1 MSSGSIGG
9 ARSCLV
15 MNTLRVL
22 IVEDDTFIAMS
33 LEDVLSDAGYEIC
46 GVAGSESEALALGA
60 ATRPS
65 FAVVDMRLSPG
76 DGRVVARELV
86 RLYGTAVLMA
96 TSHGAEFESLAATG
110 ALACLPKPYATWDV
124 PSALQAISDLRD
136 GRPPGRLPAHMFNL
150 SQFAP
155 RRREDHPALGLHVPS
170 RARELSFYGRFGQRR
185 TDSGPHAP

>member
-1 MSSGSIGG
+1 
-9 ARSCLV
+9 

-86 RLYGTAVLMA
+86 RRYGTAVLMA
-96 TSHGAEFESLAATG
+96 TADGAEFESLAATG
-110 ALACLPKPYATWDV
+110 ALACLPKPYATRHV
-124 PSALQAISDLRD
+124 PAALRAICDLRD
-136 GRPPGRLPAHMFNL
+136 GRPAGPLPAHMFNL
-150 SQFAP
+150 RRLPP
-155 RRREDHPALGLHVPS
+155 RRRPLLRPMLGLSAGTP
-170 RARELSFYGRFGQRR
+170 G
-185 TDSGPHAP
+185 